1 MQSSSF
7 FSRAPARSRSS
18 SAKWAPRLRLK
29 VSRAVE
35 YRFHSA
41 SSVLRSTPWMDF
53 HSSRMARIR
62 SPAAFHWVELVASS
76 SASAASSSLREILAE
91 RASSRWARAAAACAS
106 ADSTSAANRADRES
120 TSPSTAAAG
129 SVSARC
135 SAAVLILRASPA
147 PDPSRNSS
155 SWTSVSRLCLIG
167 HETSS
172 YNCCRAA
179 RRPKL
184 TTPFIQTGVIAARAN
199 ICQMI
204 TRGGRDVPGGYR
216 VGPDAEGQ
224 LAL

>member
-155 SWTSVSRLCLIG
+155 SWTSVSR
-167 HETSS
+167 SS
-172 YNCCRAA
+172 NL
-179 RRPKL
+179 RPKCAYAASASPACHDPIWRSPAL
-184 TTPFIQTGVIAARAN
+184 VISHTVPSSS
-199 ICQMI
+199 
-204 TRGGRDVPGGYR
+204 TRPNLWGSTW
-216 VGPDAEGQ
+216 
-224 LAL
+224 